1 AMARIP
7 DAELEQL
14 KRQVSVERL
23 AEARGVELKRHGKD
37 LLGLCPFH
45 DDHEPSL
52 VISPEKNLWHCLGA
66 CRQGGSVIDWVMKA
80 EGVSF
85 RHAVELLRK
94 DFPSRAVS
102 QRKPPKHSSVPKL
115 PSPVELE
122 TEDSELLA
130 QVVGYYHETLKES
143 PEALD
148 YLKSRGL
155 ADPELIDRFQL
166 GYANRTLGYRLP
178 SRDAK
183 AGQEVRQR
191 LQRIGIL
198 RQSGHEHFNGS
209 LVIPVFDRE
218 GRVVEIY
225 GRKIR
230 RDLRKGTPWHLYLP
244 GPHRGVFNLSGLA
257 SSKEVILCES
267 LIDALTFWRAGFRN
281 VTASYGI
288 EGFTREHEEAFE
300 ACRVERVLM
309 AYDRDEGGARAA
321 KALAEK
327 LLAQGIACFRVE
339 FPRGMDANE
348 FALKVSPAE
357 KSLDLVLRK
366 AVWMGEGEPPEQQ
379 PLTLEAAKEE
389 KGGPTPIDPGTEG
402 VSSEEPSSLPLVAQ
416 DSPASLVPTS
426 PQPEL
431 SVEVRPQ
438 EVVLPVGDRRYRVR
452 GLERNLSYDVLKVNL
467 FASRGEGFHVDTL
480 DLYSARHRGQ
490 FVKQAA
496 IELGVEPKV
505 VKRDL
510 GRVLLKLEELQ
521 DEQIQKA
528 LAPKEATPVELSESE
543 RREALKLLRD
553 PELLERILADFEACG
568 IVGEETNKLT
578 GYLAAISRK
587 LDRPLAVIVQSSSAA
602 GKSVLMEA
610 ILELVP
616 PEERVAYSAMTGQS
630 LFYLGEADL
639 RHKVLAIAEEEG
651 AERASYA
658 LKLLQSEGQLTIAST
673 GKDPQTGQLVTH
685 EYRVEGPVAIFLT
698 TTAIDVDEE
707 LLNRCLVLTVDEDR
721 EQTRAIHRRQR
732 GERTLEGLVA
742 GEDRRRILRCHQ
754 NAQRLLRPLPVVNP
768 YAERLTF
775 LDTQI
780 RTRRDH
786 EKYLALIDT
795 IALLHQH
802 QREVKQIERHGK
814 ALEYLEV
821 ELSDIETANRLTH
834 EVLGRSLDE
843 LPPQTRRF
851 LGVLD
856 EMVRRVCEEQAIERE
871 DFRFM
876 RREICQAT
884 AWSYHQVR
892 VHLDRLVELEYV
904 LVHRGGR
911 GQSFVYELVYDGQGE
926 DGQPILAGLIDL
938 ATLRATTGGLG
949 GLETSLG

>member
-1 AMARIP
+1 MTRIP

-23 AEARGVELKRHGKD
+23 AAARGVELKRHGKD

-630 LFYLGEADL
+630 LFYL
-639 RHKVLAIAEEEG
+639 
-651 AERASYA
+651 
-658 LKLLQSEGQLTIAST
+658 
-673 GKDPQTGQLVTH
+673 
-685 EYRVEGPVAIFLT
+685 
-698 TTAIDVDEE
+698 
-707 LLNRCLVLTVDEDR
+707 
-721 EQTRAIHRRQR
+721 
-732 GERTLEGLVA
+732 
-742 GEDRRRILRCHQ
+742 
-754 NAQRLLRPLPVVNP
+754 
-768 YAERLTF
+768 
-775 LDTQI
+775 
-780 RTRRDH
+780 
-786 EKYLALIDT
+786 
-795 IALLHQH
+795 
-802 QREVKQIERHGK
+802 
-814 ALEYLEV
+814 
-821 ELSDIETANRLTH
+821 
-834 EVLGRSLDE
+834 
-843 LPPQTRRF
+843 
-851 LGVLD
+851 
-856 EMVRRVCEEQAIERE
+856 
-871 DFRFM
+871 
-876 RREICQAT
+876 
-884 AWSYHQVR
+884 
-892 VHLDRLVELEYV
+892 
-904 LVHRGGR
+904 
-911 GQSFVYELVYDGQGE
+911 
-926 DGQPILAGLIDL
+926 
-938 ATLRATTGGLG
+938 
-949 GLETSLG
+949 